1 MELNYNTLDDLNKLI
16 EKELKKMVEKGDLS
30 ANELQAAEKAVC
42 LMEKIIGLE
51 EGTYEQSFR
60 MPMNSYGRSYGYS
73 DRMMMDDA
81 SYERGRSPRTGRY
94 VSRDGG
100 SYGSRNGSYDNY
112 SMNRGYSGH
121 SIGDRAVD
129 KLESMMNEAGSDY
142 EREVLEKYIR
152 MIRAD
157 ER

>member
-1 MELNYNTLDDLNKLI
+1 MDYKTLDDLNKLI
-16 EKELKKMVEKGDLS
+16 EKELKKMVDKGDLS
-30 ANELQAAEKAVC
+30 ASELQAAKESVC

-51 EGTYEQSFR
+51 EGTYKMGE
-60 MPMNSYGRSYGYS
+60 Y
-73 DRMMMDDA
+73 

-94 VSRDGG
+94 VSRDAR
-100 SYGSRNGSYDNY
+100 YYDFD
-112 SMNRGYSGH
+112 RGYSGH
-121 SIGDRAVD
+121 SIGDRAVE
-129 KLESMMNEAGSDY
+129 KLESMMDNAGSDY

>member
-1 MELNYNTLDDLNKLI
+1 MDYKTLDELNGLI
-16 EKELKKMVEKGDLS
+16 EKELKKMVDKGDLS
-30 ANELQAAEKAVC
+30 ASELQAAKEAVC

-51 EGTYEQSFR
+51 EGTYEQSYR
-60 MPMNSYGRSYGYS
+60 MPMHSARSYGYP
-73 DRMMMDDA
+73 DRMMYEDS

-94 VSRDGG
+94 VSRD
-100 SYGSRNGSYDNY
+100 
-112 SMNRGYSGH
+112 RGYSGH

-129 KLESMMNEAGSDY
+129 KLESMMDEAGSEY

>member
-1 MELNYNTLDDLNKLI
+1 MDYKTLDELNGLI

-30 ANELQAAEKAVC
+30 PNELQAAEKAVC

-51 EGTYEQSFR
+51 EGTYSQSYR
-60 MPMNSYGRSYGYS
+60 MPMNSYGRSYGYY
-73 DRMMMDDA
+73 DRYMDDA
-81 SYERGRSPRTGRY
+81 SYERGRSPHTGRY
-94 VSRDGG
+94 VSRDM
-100 SYGSRNGSYDNY
+100 RRD
-112 SMNRGYSGH
+112 MGYSGH
-121 SIGDRAVD
+121 SIGDRAISS
-129 KLESMMNEAGSDY
+129 LESMMDTASSDY

>member
-1 MELNYNTLDDLNKLI
+1 MKDYKTLDELSALI
-16 EKELKKMVEKGDLS
+16 EKELKKLVDKGDLS
-30 ANELQAAEKAVC
+30 PAELQAAKESVC

-60 MPMNSYGRSYGYS
+60 MPMYAGRSYGYP
-73 DRMMMDDA
+73 DRMMMDDY
-81 SYERGRSPRTGRY
+81 SYERGRSPRTGRF
-94 VSRDGG
+94 VSRD
-100 SYGSRNGSYDNY
+100 
-112 SMNRGYSGH
+112 RGYSGH
-121 SIGDRAVD
+121 SIGDRAVE
-129 KLESMMNEAGSDY
+129 KLESMMDNAGSDY

>member
-1 MELNYNTLDDLNKLI
+1 MDYKTLDELNGLI
-16 EKELKKMVEKGDLS
+16 EKELRKMVDKGDLS

-51 EGTYEQSFR
+51 EGTYSQA
-60 MPMNSYGRSYGYS
+60 SYGRSYGYMNHM
-73 DRMMMDDA
+73 DRMMDDA

-94 VSRDGG
+94 VSRDG
-100 SYGSRNGSYDNY
+100 SYNY

-129 KLESMMNEAGSDY
+129 KLESMMDEAGSDY
-142 EREVLEKYIR
+142 EREVIRKYIS
-152 MIRAD
+152 MIRSD

>member
-1 MELNYNTLDDLNKLI
+1 MDYKTLDELNELI

-42 LMEKIIGLE
+42 LMEKIIGLK
-51 EGTYEQSFR
+51 EGTYA
-60 MPMNSYGRSYGYS
+60 YS
-73 DRMMMDDA
+73 NRMMMDDS

-94 VSRDGG
+94 VSRDG
-100 SYGSRNGSYDNY
+100 YDHM
-112 SMNRGYSGH
+112 MNRGYSGH
-121 SIGDRAVD
+121 SIGDRAVE
-129 KLESMMNEAGSDY
+129 KLESMMDNASSEY

>member
-1 MELNYNTLDDLNKLI
+1 MDYKTLDELNELI

-51 EGTYEQSFR
+51 NGTYEQSFR
-60 MPMNSYGRSYGYS
+60 MPMNSYGRSYGYY

-94 VSRDGG
+94 VSRDG
-100 SYGSRNGSYDNY
+100 YDH

-121 SIGDRAVD
+121 SIGDRAVE
-129 KLESMMNEAGSDY
+129 KLESMMDNAGSEY

>member
-1 MELNYNTLDDLNKLI
+1 MDYKTLDELNGLI
-16 EKELKKMVEKGDLS
+16 EKELKKMVDKGDLS
-30 ANELQAAEKAVC
+30 PTELQAAEKAVC

-51 EGTYEQSFR
+51 EGTYEQSYR
-60 MPMNSYGRSYGYS
+60 MPIHMNSYDRSYGHY
-73 DRMMMDDA
+73 DRYMDDA

-94 VSRDGG
+94 VSRDM
-100 SYGSRNGSYDNY
+100 RRDT
-112 SMNRGYSGH
+112 GYSGH

-129 KLESMMNEAGSDY
+129 KLESMMDEAGSDY

>member
-1 MELNYNTLDDLNKLI
+1 MDYKTLDELNGLI
-16 EKELKKMVEKGDLS
+16 EKELRKIVDKGDLS

-60 MPMNSYGRSYGYS
+60 MPMSSYGRSYGYS
-73 DRMMMDDA
+73 DRMMDDA

-94 VSRDGG
+94 VSRDG
-100 SYGSRNGSYDNY
+100 SYNY

-129 KLESMMNEAGSDY
+129 KLESMMDEAGSDY
-142 EREVLEKYIR
+142 EREVIRKYIS
-152 MIRAD
+152 MIRSD